1 MQRPE
6 IELHKDARQ
15 AESDSMSDP
24 SAITL
29 EFLAQQQAKMLAEMA
44 DQRADIDTLLTIIQ
58 RLDATVGSL
67 LDEVHALQARSEH
80 HGHLP
85 FDAFDKT
92 ASQP

>member
-1 MQRPE
+1 MTDTP
-6 IELHKDARQ
+6 
-15 AESDSMSDP
+15 
-24 SAITL
+24 AITL
-29 EFLAQQQAKMLAEMA
+29 EFLAEQQAKVLAEIA
-44 DQRADIDTLLTIIQ
+44 DQRTDIETLLTIVQ

-80 HGHLP
+80 HGHQP

>member
-1 MQRPE
+1 MTDTP
-6 IELHKDARQ
+6 
-15 AESDSMSDP
+15 
-24 SAITL
+24 AITL
-29 EFLAQQQAKMLAEMA
+29 EFLAEQQAKMLGQMA
-44 DQRADIDTLLTIIQ
+44 DQRANIETLLTIVQ

-67 LDEVHALQARSEH
+67 LDEVHAVQARSEH

>member
-1 MQRPE
+1 MTDTP
-6 IELHKDARQ
+6 
-15 AESDSMSDP
+15 
-24 SAITL
+24 AITL
-29 EFLAQQQAKMLAEMA
+29 EFLAEQQAKMHGQMA
-44 DQRADIDTLLTIIQ
+44 DQRANIETLLTIVQ

>member
-1 MQRPE
+1 MGA
-6 IELHKDARQ
+6 LARH
-15 AESDSMSDP
+15 
-24 SAITL
+24 
-29 EFLAQQQAKMLAEMA
+29 
-44 DQRADIDTLLTIIQ
+44 IQ
-58 RLDATVGSL
+58 RLERMALPPMGGPRVIRLMDSLQAAGDPLQASVGPQRQRADATVGSL

>member
-1 MQRPE
+1 MTDTP
-6 IELHKDARQ
+6 
-15 AESDSMSDP
+15 
-24 SAITL
+24 AITL
-29 EFLAQQQAKMLAEMA
+29 EFLAEQQAKVLAEIA
-44 DQRADIDTLLTIIQ
+44 DQRTDIETLLTIVQ

>member
-1 MQRPE
+1 MTDTP
-6 IELHKDARQ
+6 
-15 AESDSMSDP
+15 
-24 SAITL
+24 AITL
-29 EFLAQQQAKMLAEMA
+29 EFLAEQQAKMLGQMA
-44 DQRADIDTLLTIIQ
+44 DQRANIETLLTIVQ

>member
-1 MQRPE
+1 MT
-6 IELHKDARQ
+6 DAP
-15 AESDSMSDP
+15 A
-24 SAITL
+24 ATL
-29 EFLAQQQAKMLAEMA
+29 EFLAEQQAKMLAEIA
-44 DQRADIDTLLTIIQ
+44 DQRADIDTPLMIIQ

-92 ASQP
+92 ESQP

>member
-1 MQRPE
+1 MT
-6 IELHKDARQ
+6 DAP
-15 AESDSMSDP
+15 A
-24 SAITL
+24 ATL
-29 EFLAQQQAKMLAEMA
+29 EFLAEQQAKVLAEMA
-44 DQRADIDTLLTIIQ
+44 DQRANIETLLTIVQ
-58 RLDATVGSL
+58 RLDATVSSL